1 MQGQPIYSVTR
12 ALPRS
17 LFVIGQPEP
26 YLSAYPID
34 GVVDMAIP
42 GGIENERLLELFFSQ
57 SLDGFFFMMLD
68 EPVEWDD
75 HVDKNK
81 VLDYVFEHQRMTKMN
96 SAIVTQFNASTQE
109 ELMGMTP
116 AQFFAHD
123 MATAKD
129 RWREFFDLGYL
140 HTETDERRLDG
151 TAMRIEGDYMVIYD
165 ENGRIAGHFGIQ
177 RDVTDKHLASE
188 HLRVSREQLRALASR
203 LQKVR
208 EEERTEV
215 SREIHDELRQALTGV
230 KLDLGWMR
238 NRLPR
243 EHAMMAQCE
252 SMMQRIDQTLN
263 SVRRI
268 ATSLRPS
275 VLDQLGLA
283 AALEWQGQEF
293 QARTGIQ
300 VETEITTDGSDIPDE
315 LGSSAF
321 RILQESLTN
330 IARHSKATRVT
341 IKLNQT
347 PALLTLEITDNGIGA
362 PPQCL
367 DGTKSLGVV
376 GMRERA
382 LACGGEFIISG
393 YPDRGTTVSLTVPL
407 NGVSR

>member
-1 MQGQPIYSVTR
+1 
-12 ALPRS
+12 
-17 LFVIGQPEP
+17 
-26 YLSAYPID
+26 
-34 GVVDMAIP
+34 MAIP

-68 EPVEWDD
+68 EPVEWNDT
-75 HVDKNK
+75 VDKNEM
-81 VLDYVFEHQRMTKMN
+81 LDYVFEHQRMTKTN
-96 SAIVTQFNASTQE
+96 SAILTQFNAATHE
-109 ELMGMTP
+109 ELLGMTP

-123 MATAKD
+123 VPTAKA

-151 TAMRIEGDYMVIYD
+151 TPMRIEGDYMVIYD
-165 ENGRIAGHFGIQ
+165 EAGRIAGHFGIQ
-177 RDVTDKHLASE
+177 RDVTDKHAATE
-188 HLRVSREQLRALASR
+188 QIRVSREQLRALASR

-215 SREIHDELRQALTGV
+215 AREIHDELGQALTGL
-230 KLDLGWMR
+230 KLDVAWMKT
-238 NRLPR
+238 RLPKG
-243 EHAMMAQCE
+243 HAMLEHCSSVIM
-252 SMMQRIDQTLN
+252 RIDQTLN

-293 QARTGIQ
+293 RARTGIE
-300 VETEITTDGSDIPDE
+300 VVMEISIDGAPIPDD

-330 IARHSKATRVT
+330 VARHARAKRVT
-341 IKLNQT
+341 IRLEQT
-347 PALLTLEITDNGIGA
+347 PTLLTLEVADNGIG
-362 PPQCL
+362 CSSGCFE
-367 DGTKSLGVV
+367 GTKSLGLI

-382 LACGGEFIISG
+382 LACGGELKIS
-393 YPDRGTTVSLTVPL
+393 
-407 NGVSR
+407 